1 MKRVRNYNEAME
13 QLIAK
18 LQARRFDAH
27 YCASKEEAVALALNM
42 IKPSD
47 VVAYGGS
54 MTFYES
60 GMYEAL
66 KKTPCFLL
74 DRDMAKTPE
83 ERASVMKKGLTADVF
98 FASVNALD
106 KTGVLYE
113 TEGLGNR
120 VASILFGAKKVILLV
135 GKNKIVPDK
144 AVAEARMKEVACPRN
159 AERLNRDTPCRKVGH
174 CVDCLSKECICA
186 SRVELRVSF
195 VPNRITVILIDEEL
209 GY

>member
-27 YCASKEEAVALALNM
+27 YCASKEEAVALALSM
-42 IKPSD
+42 IKPND

-83 ERASVMKKGLTADVF
+83 ERASVMKKGLSADVF

-106 KTGVLYE
+106 ESGVLYE

-144 AVAEARMKEVACPRN
+144 AAAEERMKALACPKN
-159 AERLNRDTPCRKVGH
+159 AERLNRDTPCRKVGR
-174 CVDCLSKECICA
+174 CVDCISKECICA
-186 SRVELRVSF
+186 NRVELRLSF
-195 VPNRITVILIDEEL
+195 IPDRIAVILIDEEL